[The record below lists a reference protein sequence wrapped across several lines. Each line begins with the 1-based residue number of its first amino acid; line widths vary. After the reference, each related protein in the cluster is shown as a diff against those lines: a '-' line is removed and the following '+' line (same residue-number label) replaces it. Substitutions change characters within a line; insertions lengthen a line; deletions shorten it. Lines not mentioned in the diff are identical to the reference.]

1 MSYAFPMLITFILGR
16 ILKMVFIKN
25 ESFYQAELEQ
35 KAKFRKREGMRKK
48 ASTSTCLG

>member
-25 ESFYQAELEQ
+25 ESFNQADLEQ

-48 ASTSTCLG
+48 ASTSPCLG